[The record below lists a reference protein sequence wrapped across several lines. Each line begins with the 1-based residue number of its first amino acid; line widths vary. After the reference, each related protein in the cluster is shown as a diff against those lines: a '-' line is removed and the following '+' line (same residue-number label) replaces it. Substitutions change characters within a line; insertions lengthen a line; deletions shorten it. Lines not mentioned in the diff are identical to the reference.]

1 MIQALNLA
9 TLALTIALCFGLY
22 KITNET
28 RQAQRDLRTI
38 EHAIEAERETVDV
51 LRAEWSHLV
60 RPARLEDLSERHL
73 ALQSISATQI
83 ATIDRIPFRQ
93 DVSAVLPPLKGV
105 AAPAFVPRRKPAYSG
120 GHTF

>member
-28 RQAQRDLRTI
+28 RQAQRDLNAI
-38 EHAIEAERETVDV
+38 EQKIEAERETIDV

-60 RPARLEDLSERHL
+60 RPARLEALSERHL
-73 ALQSISATQI
+73 ALQSVSATQI
-83 ATIDRIPFRQ
+83 STLDRIPFRA
-93 DVSAVLPPLKGV
+93 DLPSALPPLRGV
-105 AAPAFVPRRKPAYSG
+105 PAPAFVPRRKPSLG
-120 GHTF
+120 GVSF